1 MVTVKT
7 VIPGSLCDRHGVLP
21 GDVLVSVNGNGIRD
35 VLDYRFY
42 VCERKVELVLTRG
55 CESYGVKLRKDEY
68 DDIGLEF
75 ETYLMDKKQSCMNKC
90 IFCFIDQLPKGM
102 RETLYF
108 KDDDSRLSFLH
119 GNYVTLTNMTEDDI
133 DRIIKMRL
141 TPVNISVH
149 TTDPELRVRMMKNR
163 FAGECLRFMQK
174 LRDGGITMNCQIVLC
189 RNINDGANLLRTMTD
204 LEAFYPSVS
213 SVSVVP
219 AGLTKFRDG
228 LYPLSPYS
236 KEESGRIIDMVE
248 GFADECEKRH
258 GDRIF
263 YLADELY
270 IEAGR
275 ELPPSEKYGEF
286 SQIENGVGMMA
297 SMLDEFKDELEYRS
311 DEIKAA
317 PIKKR
322 LIITGVAAERY
333 MKDRVADIKRIA
345 PDADIEVKAIVNNFF
360 GGSVTVSGL
369 VTGKDIIDQLGKKYE
384 GYTVLATKNML
395 RSGED
400 VFLCDTRVG
409 EVEAATGTKF
419 VFVSDNGAELLTAV
433 CGLD

>member
-7 VIPGSLCDRHGVLP
+7 VIPGSPCDKHGVIS
-21 GDVLVSVNGNGIRD
+21 GDVLVSVNGNEIRD

-42 VCERKVELVLTRG
+42 ICERKVELLFSRDG
-55 CESYGVKLRKDEY
+55 EDRFVKLRKDEY

-75 ETYLMDKKQSCMNKC
+75 ETYLMDKKQSCRNKC

-119 GNYVTLTNMTEDDI
+119 GNYVTLTNMTESDI

-141 TPVNISVH
+141 TPVNVSVH
-149 TTDPELRVRMMKNR
+149 TTDPELRVKMMKNR
-163 FAGECLRFMQK
+163 FAGESLRFMKK
-174 LRDGGITMNCQIVLC
+174 LKDGGITMNCQIVLC
-189 RNINDGANLLRTMTD
+189 RNVNDGENLMRTMRD
-204 LEAFYPSVS
+204 LESFYPSVT

-219 AGLTKFRDG
+219 AGLTRFRDG
-228 LYPLSPYS
+228 LYPLSPYT
-236 KEESGRIIDMVE
+236 KEESGKIIDMVE
-248 GFADECEKRH
+248 GFADGCEKRR

-275 ELPPSEKYGEF
+275 DIPPSEKYGEF
-286 SQIENGVGMMA
+286 SQIENGVGLMA
-297 SMLDEFKDELEYRS
+297 SMLDEFRGELEYRK

-317 PIKKR
+317 DIKKR
-322 LIITGVAAERY
+322 LIITGVAAEKF
-333 MKDRVADIKRIA
+333 MKDRVRDIKRIA
-345 PDADIEVKAIVNNFF
+345 PSADIEVRAIINNFF

-369 VTGKDIIDQLGKKYE
+369 VTGKDVIDQLGRRYE
-384 GYTVLATKNML
+384 GYTVLATQNML

-400 VFLCDTRVG
+400 VFLCDTRVS
-409 EVEAATGTKF
+409 EVEEATGTNF
-419 VFVSDNGAELLTAV
+419 VFVRDDGAELLAAI
-433 CGLD
+433 CGLE

>member
-7 VIPGSLCDRHGVLP
+7 VIPGSVCDSRGVRS
-21 GDVLVSVNGNGIRD
+21 GDVLLSVNGNAIRD

-42 VCERKVELVLTRG
+42 ICEKKIDLLLSRRG
-55 CESYGVKLRKDEY
+55 EEYRVKLKKDEY

-75 ETYLMDKKQSCMNKC
+75 ETYLMDKKQSCRNKC
-90 IFCFIDQLPKGM
+90 IFCFIDQLPAGM

-119 GNYVTLTNMTEDDI
+119 GNYVTLTNMTDADI
-133 DRIIKMRL
+133 DRIVRMRL

-149 TTDPELRVRMMKNR
+149 TTEPELRVKMMNNR
-163 FAGECLRFMQK
+163 FAGESLRFMEK

-189 RNINDGANLLRTMTD
+189 RGINDGEHLLRTMND
-204 LEAFYPSVS
+204 LEAFYPSVA

-219 AGLTKFRDG
+219 AGLTRFRDG
-228 LYPLSPYS
+228 LYPLSPYT
-236 KEESGRIIDMVE
+236 KDEAGEVIDCVE
-248 GFADECEKRH
+248 KFADGCEKKH

-275 ELPPSEKYGEF
+275 PLPPPDKYGDYR
-286 SQIENGVGMMA
+286 QIENGVGLMA
-297 SMLDEFKDELEYRS
+297 SMLDEFKDELEYRA
-311 DEIKAA
+311 DEIRKAV
-317 PIKKR
+317 IKKR
-322 LIITGVAAERY
+322 LIITGTAAADY
-333 MKDRVADIKRIA
+333 MRDRVADIRRVA
-345 PDADIEVKAIVNNFF
+345 PDADIEVVAIVNDFF

-369 VTGKDIIDQLGKKYE
+369 VTGRDIIGQLGKKYA
-384 GYTVLATKNML
+384 GYTVFATRNML

-400 VFLCDTRVG
+400 VFLCDTRVS
-409 EVEAATGTKF
+409 EVEEATGAKF
-419 VFVSDNGAELLTAV
+419 VFVPDDGAKLLTAV
-433 CGLD
+433 CGLE